1 MRTPPFSFKDIG
13 PGLVIAATG
22 LGAGDLIAAAVAGAR
37 YGTTILWAAVLGA
50 IMKFAM
56 NEGLVRWQL
65 ATGSTLLEGWIQ
77 RLPRIVSL
85 YFLVYLVLWSFI
97 VAGALIASTGLAA
110 HALYPGISVAQW
122 GMLHS
127 LAALLLV
134 IRGRYALL
142 EKIMKL
148 FMALM
153 LLVVLVCA
161 AWVAP
166 GLPDSAGSLFVPH
179 IPEGSAVFVI
189 SVIGGVGGSV
199 TLLCY
204 GYWIRERNWNSSAD
218 LRRSRLDLGV
228 AYCLTGIFGIAIM
241 VIAAGVQPEVIR
253 GPAMVTGL
261 ADKLATVVGEPG
273 KWLFLVGF
281 WSAVFSSMLG
291 VWQGVPYLF
300 ADFIGQ
306 FTSAREAQARV
317 DTGSLAYRGFLLY
330 LALPPMLLLLAGKPI
345 WLVIA
350 YAVTGAFFMPL
361 LAALLLYM
369 NNRRDWLDK
378 LKNGALTN
386 IVLLL
391 SVLVFGLLLY
401 TEIAKQLRQA

>member
-1 MRTPPFSFKDIG
+1 V
-13 PGLVIAATG
+13 LAATG
-22 LGAGDLIAAAVAGAR
+22 LGAGDLIAAAVAGTR
-37 YGTTILWAAVLGA
+37 YGTTILWAAIMGA
-50 IMKFAM
+50 LVKFAL
-56 NEGLVRWQL
+56 NEGLARWQL
-65 ATGSTLLEGWIQ
+65 ATGSTLVEGWIQ

-97 VAGALIASTGLAA
+97 VAAALIASTGLAA
-110 HALYPGISVAQW
+110 HALYPGVSVAHW

-127 LAALLLV
+127 LAALALV
-134 IRGRYALL
+134 TTGRYALL
-142 EKIMKL
+142 EKVMKL
-148 FMALM
+148 FMVLM

-161 AWVAP
+161 GWVAP
-166 GLPDSAGSLFVPH
+166 DLSDIARGLLAPAL
-179 IPEGSAVFVI
+179 PEGSAVFVM

-218 LRRSRLDLGV
+218 LRRSRIDLGI
-228 AYCLTGIFGIAIM
+228 AYLLTGIFGIAIM
-241 VIAAGVQPEVIR
+241 IIAAGVQPEVVS
-253 GPAMVTGL
+253 GPTMVLGL
-261 ADKLATVVGEPG
+261 ADRLAEVVGPTG

-306 FTSAREAQARV
+306 FTAKQDMRVSV
-317 DTGSLAYRGFLLY
+317 DTRSRAYRGYLLY
-330 LALPPMLLLLAGKPI
+330 LALPPMLLLLAGKPV

-350 YAVTGAFFMPL
+350 YAVAGAFFMPL

-369 NNRRDWLDK
+369 NNRRDWLGQQ
-378 LKNGALTN
+378 KNGAATN
-386 IVLLL
+386 LILLL
-391 SVLVFGLLLY
+391 SLLVFGLLLY
-401 TEIAKQLRQA
+401 TEISKQLG

>member
-1 MRTPPFSFKDIG
+1 MKAPSFSIKDIG

-37 YGTTILWAAVLGA
+37 YGTAILWAAILGA
-50 IMKFAM
+50 IVKFAL

-110 HALYPGISVAQW
+110 HALYPGLSVGQW
-122 GMLHS
+122 GVLHS
-127 LAALLLV
+127 LAALTLV
-134 IRGRYALL
+134 ATGRYALL
-142 EKIMKL
+142 EKVMKV

-161 AWVAP
+161 FWVAP
-166 GLPDSAGSLFVPH
+166 DLPDITRGLFAPA
-179 IPEGSAVFVI
+179 IPSGSAVFVM

-218 LRRSRLDLGV
+218 LKRSRLDLGV
-228 AYCLTGIFGIAIM
+228 AYLLTGIFGIAIM
-241 VIAAGVQPEVIR
+241 IIAAGVQPEVVS
-253 GPAMVTGL
+253 GPTMVLGL
-261 ADKLATVVGEPG
+261 ADRLAEVVGPAG

-291 VWQGVPYLF
+291 VWQGIPYLF

-306 FTSAREAQARV
+306 FRAEPGAPVSV
-317 DTGSLAYRGFLLY
+317 DTRSPAYRGYLLY
-330 LALPPMLLLLAGKPI
+330 LALPPMLLLLAGKPV
-345 WLVIA
+345 WLVII
-350 YAVTGAFFMPL
+350 YAVAGAFFMPL
-361 LAALLLYM
+361 LAGLLLYM
-369 NNRRDWLDK
+369 NNRRDWLGR
-378 LKNGALTN
+378 LKNGATTN
-386 IVLLL
+386 AILLL

-401 TEIAKQLRQA
+401 TEIVKQLG

>member
-1 MRTPPFSFKDIG
+1 MKTRSYSLKDIG

-37 YGTTILWAAVLGA
+37 YGTAILWAAILGA
-50 IMKFAM
+50 IVKFAM

-110 HALYPGISVAQW
+110 HALYPGLSVGQW
-122 GMLHS
+122 GVLHS

-134 IRGRYALL
+134 TTGRYALL

-161 AWVAP
+161 FWVAP
-166 GLPDSAGSLFVPH
+166 DLSEITRGLFAPA
-179 IPEGSAVFVI
+179 IPKGSAVFVM

-218 LRRSRLDLGV
+218 LQRSRLDLGV
-228 AYCLTGIFGIAIM
+228 AYLLTGIFGIAIM
-241 VIAAGVQPEVIR
+241 IIAAGVQPQVVS
-253 GPAMVTGL
+253 GPTMVLGL
-261 ADKLATVVGEPG
+261 ADRLAEVVGPVG
-273 KWLFLVGF
+273 KWCFLIGF

-306 FTSAREAQARV
+306 FRAMPGTQVSV
-317 DTGSLAYRGFLLY
+317 DTRSPAYRGYLLY
-330 LALPPMLLLLAGKPI
+330 LALPPMLLLLAGKPV

-350 YAVTGAFFMPL
+350 YAVAGAFFMPL
-361 LAALLLYM
+361 LAGLLLYM
-369 NNRRDWLDK
+369 NNRRDWLGR
-378 LKNGALTN
+378 LKNGLATN
-386 IVLLL
+386 LILLL

-401 TEIAKQLRQA
+401 TEIGKQLG

>member
-1 MRTPPFSFKDIG
+1 MNTASFSVKDIG
-13 PGLVIAATG
+13 PGLVLAATG
-22 LGAGDLIAAAVAGAR
+22 LGAGDLIAATVAGTR
-37 YGTTILWAAVLGA
+37 YGTTVLWAAILGA
-50 IMKFAM
+50 MVKFAM

-77 RLPRIVSL
+77 RLPRIVSG
-85 YFLVYLVLWSFI
+85 YFLIYLMLWSFI
-97 VAGALIASTGLAA
+97 VAGALIAGTGLAA
-110 HALYPGISVAQW
+110 HALYPGISVAHW

-127 LAALLLV
+127 LVALALV
-134 IRGRYALL
+134 ITGRYALL
-142 EKIMKL
+142 EKVMKL

-166 GLPDSAGSLFVPH
+166 GMPDIARGVFAPA
-179 IPEGSAVFVI
+179 IPKGSAVFVM

-204 GYWIRERNWNSSAD
+204 GYWIRERNWTSSAD

-228 AYCLTGIFGIAIM
+228 AYCLTGIFGVAIM
-241 VIAAGVQPEVIR
+241 IIAAGVQPEVVS
-253 GPAMVTGL
+253 GPTMVLGLAERLAEVTGQ
-261 ADKLATVVGEPG
+261 TG

-300 ADFIGQ
+300 ADFTGQ
-306 FTSAREAQARV
+306 LAAKPGIPVSV
-317 DTGSLAYRGFLLY
+317 DTSSYAYRGYLLY
-330 LALPPMLLLLAGKPI
+330 LALPPMLLLLAGKPV

-350 YAVTGAFFMPL
+350 YAVAGAFFMPL

-369 NNRRDWLDK
+369 NNRRDWLGQ
-378 LKNGALTN
+378 LKNGIATN
-386 IVLLL
+386 TVLLL

-401 TEIAKQLRQA
+401 TEIVKQLN

>member
-1 MRTPPFSFKDIG
+1 MKTPSFSIKDIG

-37 YGTTILWAAVLGA
+37 YGTAILWAAILGA
-50 IMKFAM
+50 IVKFAL

-77 RLPRIVSL
+77 RLPRIVPL

-110 HALYPGISVAQW
+110 HALYPGLSVSQ
-122 GMLHS
+122 GGVLHS

-142 EKIMKL
+142 EKVMKL

-153 LLVVLVCA
+153 LVVVLVCA
-161 AWVAP
+161 VWVAP
-166 GLPDSAGSLFVPH
+166 GLPEITHGLLAPA
-179 IPEGSAVFVI
+179 IPAGSAVFVI

-218 LRRSRLDLGV
+218 LLRSRLDLGV
-228 AYCLTGIFGIAIM
+228 AYLLTGVFGIAIM
-241 VIAAGVQPEVIR
+241 IIAAGVRPEVVS
-253 GPAMVTGL
+253 GPTMVLGL
-261 ADKLATVVGEPG
+261 ADRLAEVVGPTG
-273 KWLFLVGF
+273 KWCFLVGF

-291 VWQGVPYLF
+291 VWQGIPYLF

-306 FTSAREAQARV
+306 FRAKPGAPVSV
-317 DTGSLAYRGFLLY
+317 DTRSPAYRGYLLY
-330 LALPPMLLLLAGKPI
+330 LALPPMLLLLAGKPV

-350 YAVTGAFFMPL
+350 YAVAGAFFMPL
-361 LAALLLYM
+361 LAGLLLYM
-369 NNRRDWLDK
+369 NNRRDWLGQ
-378 LKNGALTN
+378 LKNGAATN
-386 IVLLL
+386 AILLL
-391 SVLVFGLLLY
+391 SLLVFGLLLY
-401 TEIAKQLRQA
+401 TEIVKQLG

>member
-1 MRTPPFSFKDIG
+1 MKMPTFSIKDIG

-37 YGTTILWAAVLGA
+37 YGTAILWAAILGA
-50 IMKFAM
+50 IVKLAM

-65 ATGSTLLEGWIQ
+65 ATGSTLIEGWIQ

-97 VAGALIASTGLAA
+97 VAAALIAGTGLAA
-110 HALYPGISVAQW
+110 HALYPGISVAHW
-122 GMLHS
+122 GTLHS
-127 LAALLLV
+127 LAALGLV

-148 FMALM
+148 FMVLM
-153 LLVVLVCA
+153 LVVVLICA
-161 AWVAP
+161 VWVAP
-166 GLPDSAGSLFVPH
+166 GLPDFPRNLLTPA
-179 IPEGSAVFVI
+179 IPKGSAMFVV

-204 GYWIRERNWNSSAD
+204 GYWIRERNWNSSTD

-228 AYCLTGIFGIAIM
+228 AYLLTGIFGIAIM
-241 VIAAGVQPEVIR
+241 IIAAGVQPEVVS
-253 GPAMVTGL
+253 GPTMVLGL
-261 ADKLATVVGEPG
+261 ADSLAEVIGPAG
-273 KWLFLVGF
+273 KWCFLVGF

-291 VWQGVPYLF
+291 VWQGIPYLF

-306 FTSAREAQARV
+306 FTAKPGTQIHV
-317 DTGSLAYRGFLLY
+317 DTTSRAYRGYLLY
-330 LALPPMLLLLAGKPI
+330 LALPPMLLLLAGKPV
-345 WLVIA
+345 WLVIV
-350 YAVTGAFFMPL
+350 YAVAGAFFMPL

-369 NNRRDWLDK
+369 NNRRDWLGR
-378 LKNGALTN
+378 LKNGTATN
-386 IVLLL
+386 LVLLL
-391 SVLVFGLLLY
+391 SLLVFGLLFY
-401 TEIAKQLRQA
+401 TEISKQLN

>member
-1 MRTPPFSFKDIG
+1 MKATSFSIRDIG

-37 YGTTILWAAVLGA
+37 YGTAILWAAILGA
-50 IMKFAM
+50 IVKLAM
-56 NEGLVRWQL
+56 NEGLARWQL
-65 ATGSTLLEGWIQ
+65 ATGSTLIEGWIQ

-97 VAGALIASTGLAA
+97 VAGALIAGTGLAA
-110 HALYPGISVAQW
+110 HALYPGLSVVQW
-122 GMLHS
+122 GVLHS

-134 IRGRYALL
+134 IRGRYTLL

-166 GLPDSAGSLFVPH
+166 DLPDIGRGLLAPS
-179 IPEGSAVFVI
+179 IPKGSAVFVM

-228 AYCLTGIFGIAIM
+228 AYLLTGIFGIAIM
-241 VIAAGVQPEVIR
+241 IIAAGARPEVVS
-253 GPAMVTGL
+253 GPTMVLGL
-261 ADKLATVVGEPG
+261 ADRLAEVVGAAG
-273 KWLFLVGF
+273 KWCFLVGF

-306 FTSAREAQARV
+306 FTAAPGTPFSV
-317 DTGSLAYRGFLLY
+317 DTRSRAYRGYLLY
-330 LALPPMLLLLAGKPI
+330 LALPPMLLLLAGKPV

-350 YAVTGAFFMPL
+350 YAVAGAFFMPL

-369 NNRRDWLDK
+369 NNRRDWLGQ
-378 LKNGALTN
+378 LKNGAASN
-386 IVLLL
+386 FVLLL

-401 TEIAKQLRQA
+401 TEISKQLG

>member
-1 MRTPPFSFKDIG
+1 METPTLSIKDIG

-37 YGTTILWAAVLGA
+37 YGTAILWAAILGA
-50 IMKFAM
+50 IVKFAM

-65 ATGSTLLEGWIQ
+65 ATGSTLIEGWIQ
-77 RLPRIVSL
+77 RLPRVVSL

-97 VAGALIASTGLAA
+97 VAGALIAGTGLAA
-110 HALYPGISVAQW
+110 HALYPGVSVAHW

-127 LAALLLV
+127 LAALILV

-153 LLVVLVCA
+153 LVVVLICA
-161 AWVAP
+161 AWVSP
-166 GLPDSAGSLFVPH
+166 GLPDIARGLLAPA
-179 IPEGSAVFVI
+179 IPKGSAVFVM

-218 LRRSRLDLGV
+218 LHRARLDLGV
-228 AYCLTGIFGIAIM
+228 AYLLTGVFGIAIM
-241 VIAAGVQPEVIR
+241 IIAAGVQPEVVS
-253 GPAMVTGL
+253 GPTMVLGL
-261 ADKLATVVGEPG
+261 ADRLAEVVGPTG
-273 KWLFLVGF
+273 KWCFLAGF

-300 ADFIGQ
+300 ADFVGQ
-306 FTSAREAQARV
+306 FNAAPGTQVSV
-317 DTGSLAYRGFLLY
+317 DTRSRAYRGYLLY
-330 LALPPMLLLLAGKPI
+330 LALPPMLLLLAGKPV
-345 WLVIA
+345 WLVIIYTVA
-350 YAVTGAFFMPL
+350 GAFFMPL

-369 NNRRDWLDK
+369 NNRRDWLDGM
-378 LKNGALTN
+378 KNGTATN
-386 IVLLL
+386 FILML

-401 TEIAKQLRQA
+401 TEISKQLG